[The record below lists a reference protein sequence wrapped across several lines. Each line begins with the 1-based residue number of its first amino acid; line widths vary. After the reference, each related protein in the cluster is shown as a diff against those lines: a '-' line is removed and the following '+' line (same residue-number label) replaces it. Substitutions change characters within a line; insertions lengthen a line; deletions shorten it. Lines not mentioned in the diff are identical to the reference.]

1 MSQPAS
7 DFAALGLKSVRLI
20 QCVLPDDGTD
30 RDLILALHTEQG
42 IEVADSIACRGISIL
57 GPARTRRPD
66 RLPEPAFVK
75 LVQVIVPEENA
86 AALFDFVYAAGAI
99 GRPNGGLIT
108 ISQPIFASPY
118 RLPADVPEEAD

>member
-1 MSQPAS
+1 MDLEA
-7 DFAALGLKSVRLI
+7 VRLI

-30 RDLILALHTEQG
+30 RDLIRTLRAEHG

-75 LVQVIVPEENA
+75 LVQIIVPEENA
-86 AALFDFVYAAGAI
+86 GALFDFIYAAGAI